1 MRTSV
6 ATEINPKIVAN
17 NPIGQRAT
25 GGESIP
31 RGAIEACDGAVVA
44 MVSVKVAIAVG
55 NISNEGAME
64 HVALL
69 GAPAQSSDTRP
80 TKPFKEES

>member
-17 NPIGQRAT
+17 NPISQRAT
-25 GGESIP
+25 GGTSSP

-44 MVSVKVAIAVG
+44 IVKVKVAIAVG
-55 NISNEGAME
+55 NISNEGAIV

-69 GAPAQSSDTRP
+69 GAPAQSSDTSP
-80 TKPFKEES
+80 TKPFNEES